1 MEFSSFKLFRICFL
15 LQSLVFAQNVTFEC
29 HYEQEKVNYV
39 SFCYIQKDPQVK
51 SPHLTLVNVTGNE
64 LKGYSHYNIE
74 VFYIKNRHMNFF
86 PRDFSSFFV
95 NIMNLTVVNCGLLEI
110 KPKDLEKFNR
120 LFYID
125 LSDNKLKSI
134 EANTFIFNKNLP
146 YHLDLHSNK
155 IKFVQPAWI
164 NNNSN
169 LSFLDFSKNDCIA
182 DGKRSHRVEV
192 ENLIMEITQK
202 CRGEDASEL
211 KEPERKN
218 SSARLQRAS
227 ENKTKRESSN
237 EKMSQSLDDLPSGLK
252 KLEDIATTNTE
263 TLNALI
269 NSIKNDLSLK
279 VEYLTKNFNISNKML
294 ENLNTTVYQIET
306 AREEKAM
313 KINFVSIINDH
324 GNKLTKIEK
333 KLNQLEGKIDQ
344 IVPSISKSLDE
355 VLKEVKA
362 KISTNEDLINQT
374 VTEILEFLKN
384 EIKITQKSNETS
396 ENNEIPKDK
405 VRKF

>member
-1 MEFSSFKLFRICFL
+1 
-15 LQSLVFAQNVTFEC
+15 
-29 HYEQEKVNYV
+29 
-39 SFCYIQKDPQVK
+39 
-51 SPHLTLVNVTGNE
+51 
-64 LKGYSHYNIE
+64 
-74 VFYIKNRHMNFF
+74 MNFF
-86 PRDFSSFFV
+86 PRDFSSFFSY
-95 NIMNLTVVNCGLLEI
+95 IMNLTVVNCGLLEI

-155 IKFVQPAWI
+155 IKLVQPAWI

-182 DGKRSHRVEV
+182 NGKRSHRVEV
-192 ENLIMEITQK
+192 ENLIIEITQK
-202 CRGEDASEL
+202 CQRENASDL

-227 ENKTKRESSN
+227 ENDRTHEISN
-237 EKMSQSLDDLPSGLK
+237 EKVSQSLEDLASGLE

-263 TLNALI
+263 SLNALI

-279 VEYLTKNFNISNKML
+279 VEYLTANSNRNKKML
-294 ENLNTTVYQIET
+294 ENLNTTVYQIEST
-306 AREEKAM
+306 REEKSI
-313 KINFVSIINDH
+313 KSKLVSIINDH
-324 GNKLTKIEK
+324 GDKLIKIEE
-333 KLNQLEGKIDQ
+333 KLNKLEGKIDE

-355 VLKEVKA
+355 GLKGIKA
-362 KISTNEDLINQT
+362 EISTNEDLINQK

-396 ENNEIPKDK
+396 ENNEIPKDE